1 MENTGTLD
9 IITGG
14 IALLIIG
21 GGLFMLFNGMNS
33 FPKDK

>member
-14 IALLIIG
+14 IALLIICA
-21 GGLFMLFNGMNS
+21 GLFMLFNGMNS